1 VPERVRQTVEVYA
14 GAPLLRV
21 GPVTVLPIERT
32 LLNAYQGDGR
42 LWLSSTKEPYALI
55 VRDAAG
61 TRVLGVS
68 AATVSLAALRE
79 LVPELDTMLAS
90 L

>member
-1 VPERVRQTVEVYA
+1 MPERVRQTDEVCA
-14 GAPLLRV
+14 GAPLRV
-21 GPVTVLPIERT
+21 GPLAVVPIERM
-32 LLNAYQGDGR
+32 LLNAYQGDGC

-61 TRVLGVS
+61 IRVLGVS
-68 AATVSLAALRE
+68 AATMSLDALRE
-79 LVPELDTMLAS
+79 LVPELDAMLAT